1 MFATLSATVC
11 LPISPPD
18 GACSAPLPPSS
29 LRLSLPLSRS
39 LSLPP
44 SVCSHSPH
52 LRRAAA
58 VWCTETSSR
67 TLFPPH
73 PSGRVWPP
81 SNMYPAGRRGR
92 CPGGSGVAPRTPLP
106 TVRTGQV
113 RVASWWILLAA
124 TCVIGARA
132 QGKTRG
138 GGFDGAGGGT
148 GALPPE
154 EETALSRTG

>member
-1 MFATLSATVC
+1 MFGTLSATVC
-11 LPISPPD
+11 LPISPPA

-29 LRLSLPLSRS
+29 LSLALSLSLPL
-39 LSLPP
+39 
-44 SVCSHSPH
+44 C
-52 LRRAAA
+52 A
-58 VWCTETSSR
+58 VTHPISAEQQQSGAQKPAPG
-67 TLFPPH
+67 LFFPP

-113 RVASWWILLAA
+113 RVASCWILLAA

-138 GGFDGAGGGT
+138 GGFHGAGGGT

-154 EETALSRTG
+154 EETALSRIG